1 MEKNELQSHN
11 SAAIDKAAAMFV
23 ESATRAVTEEPH
35 GSLTL
40 RFEWR
45 AFGAHRMVVTEE
57 QSEMFLPARA
67 D

>member
-1 MEKNELQSHN
+1 MENNALELHN
-11 SAAIDKAAAMFV
+11 SAAIDKAAAKFV
-23 ESATRAVTEEPH
+23 ESATRAVTAEPH

-45 AFGAHRMVVTEE
+45 AYAAHRLVVTEE
-57 QSEMFLPARA
+57 QSEFLLAAKP

>member
-1 MEKNELQSHN
+1 MEKNALELHN
-11 SAAIDKAAAMFV
+11 SAAIDKAATKFV
-23 ESATRAVTEEPH
+23 EFATRAVTAEPH

-45 AFGAHRMVVTEE
+45 ASGAHRMVVTEE
-57 QSEMFLPARA
+57 QSEMFLPNRA